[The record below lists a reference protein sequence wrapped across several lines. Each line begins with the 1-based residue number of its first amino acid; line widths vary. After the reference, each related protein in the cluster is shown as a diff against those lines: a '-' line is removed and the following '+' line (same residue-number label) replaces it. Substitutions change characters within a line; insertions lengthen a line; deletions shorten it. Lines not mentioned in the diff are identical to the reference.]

1 MEKKKITHCCK
12 MTTYILCR
20 YVVLQLCSYPSSV
33 CMLLSD
39 FPLFWSCFKKH
50 TRGSIRQNEF
60 TVKIGSRPLMGKVP
74 ISNPKNPKYYNV
86 STLIQTSDVI
96 ARS

>member
-20 YVVLQLCSYPSSV
+20 YVVVVVLLQLCSYPSSV

-74 ISNPKNPKYYNV
+74 ISNPKNRSISKRGNDV
-86 STLIQTSDVI
+86 ST
-96 ARS
+96 